1 MSGDPQWTT
10 WDGKP
15 ISREEPHGVSIV
27 VYRRAGDGYQFL
39 LLHRAYNGPNYEG
52 DWAWT
57 PPSGAR
63 LPGEPPAACAARELR
78 EETGLSLTPRP
89 TALGSPQWAVYLVEL
104 NADAPI
110 TLDAEHDRFEW
121 VSLAD
126 ALRRCRPPVVAGA
139 LRRVGSFLSG
149 E

>member
-1 MSGDPQWTT
+1 MSDDTQWTT

-15 ISREEPHGVSIV
+15 VSRENPRGVSIV
-27 VYRRAGDGYQFL
+27 VYRRAADGFQFL
-39 LLHRAYNGPNYEG
+39 LLHRAHNGPDYEG

-78 EETGLSLTPRP
+78 EETGLTHTPRP
-89 TALGSPQWAVYLVEL
+89 TNLGSSAWAVYLVEL
-104 NADAPI
+104 DADAPV

-126 ALRRCRPPVVAGA
+126 ALRRCRPPVVADALRHVGA
-139 LRRVGSFLSG
+139 LLSG